1 MTTGERI
8 REKRIESGMSMD
20 ELAERMGYRSRT
32 SIYKIKH
39 NITDLPLSKVAEFAK
54 ILNTTSAYLMGWKDE
69 EPKPKYD
76 PLEVKLIDPRE
87 KKLHEN
93 YTVLTEENRNTLF
106 SYSTFLRSQQVLQA
120 PAPDANLKAAH
131 YREDIEVTDEMKR
144 HDDDIMNDDDF

>member
-1 MTTGERI
+1 MSISENIKALRERYSLTQSDLGAI
-8 REKRIESGMSMD
+8 AGVSDKAVSTWEKGT
-20 ELAERMGYRSRT
+20 AEPRMGAVQ
-32 SIYKIKH
+32 KIADHFGIPKSF
-39 NITDLPLSKVAEFAK
+39 IVD
-54 ILNTTSAYLMGWKDE
+54 DE
-69 EPKPKYD
+69 PKYD
-76 PLEVKLIDPRE
+76 PLDVKLIDPRE

-131 YREDIEVTDEMKR
+131 YREDIEVTDEMKK